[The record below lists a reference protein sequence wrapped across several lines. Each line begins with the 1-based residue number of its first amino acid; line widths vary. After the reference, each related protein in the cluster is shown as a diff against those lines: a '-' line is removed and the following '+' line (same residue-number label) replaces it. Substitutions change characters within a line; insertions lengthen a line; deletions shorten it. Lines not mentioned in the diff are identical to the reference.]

1 MRKNIE
7 KGVKGVGSKGKQQE
21 FKNLKIKHTCNSDF

>member
-21 FKNLKIKHTCNSDF
+21 FKNLKIKHTQ